1 MSKLIEQV
9 AKEICLKY
17 DTTIFSSGD
26 LDILHEIYD
35 ECVKRGMKPVK
46 FNHPSNVL
54 QRIRNGLRL
63 NMYFDRFVCGESIL
77 RRVTFYQL
85 KENFNED

>member
-26 LDILHEIYD
+26 LDILIE
-35 ECVKRGMKPVK
+35 
-46 FNHPSNVL
+46 
-54 QRIRNGLRL
+54 
-63 NMYFDRFVCGESIL
+63 
-77 RRVTFYQL
+77 
-85 KENFNED
+85 